1 MLLSVISWGTVSDSY
16 LVLNFI
22 TVFFFFLAC
31 ICLFDVECSFA
42 VEWCIDEVCS
52 FAVVCSF
59 DALCLHVVCSSAVVC
74 FFAIAC
80 LLFFLKMSKSTIC
93 PQVMF
98 YEVHFCLPQ
107 TGINA
112 AQNFFFFFLLCL
124 LCVWQ
129 ICLKSP
135 KQKRM
140 TVRLCTGCKSQHQV
154 KKKKN

>member
-22 TVFFFFLAC
+22 TVFFFFFLAC

-42 VEWCIDEVCS
+42 VEWCVDEVCS

-59 DALCLHVVCSSAVVC
+59 NALCLHVVCSSAVVC

-112 AQNFFFFFLLCL
+112 AQNFFFFLFTMSTMCL
-124 LCVWQ
+124 TNPSKISKTKKDDSKVMYGLQ
-129 ICLKSP
+129 ITAS
-135 KQKRM
+135 
-140 TVRLCTGCKSQHQV
+140 S
-154 KKKKN
+154 